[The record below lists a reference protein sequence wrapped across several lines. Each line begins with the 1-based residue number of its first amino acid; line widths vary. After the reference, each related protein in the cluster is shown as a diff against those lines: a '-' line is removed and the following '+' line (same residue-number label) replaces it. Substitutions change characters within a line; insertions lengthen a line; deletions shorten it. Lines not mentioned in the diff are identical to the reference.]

1 MLDEK
6 LRSRHKMRNNS
17 TQTDDFLTDAQIQ
30 TEQLRSLRPISSL
43 FTNRSVEGEETDVNL
58 NKIIFY
64 KRKFRTMKF
73 PIPSV
78 NFHQHQSQNVVEVF
92 IEGIIQ
98 CLML

>member
-43 FTNRSVEGEETDVNL
+43 FTNRSVEGEETDVN
-58 NKIIFY
+58 
-64 KRKFRTMKF
+64 
-73 PIPSV
+73 
-78 NFHQHQSQNVVEVF
+78 
-92 IEGIIQ
+92 
-98 CLML
+98 